1 MLYEKS
7 FLEQLIYHAGS
18 KYVDGMDYEEG
29 DEGDEEDE
37 RKRENKTYGGH
48 AEQYTYGGRTV
59 AGCGFPFM
67 HNLSI
72 PLGLV
77 LRPYMSTV
85 TETPSKCAGFMCES
99 DYEKATS
106 GTHMNKRNKKTRR
119 NNGVSTKI
127 TRKKKQ

>member
-7 FLEQLIYHAGS
+7 FLEQLVYHAGS
-18 KYVDGMDYEEG
+18 KAK
-29 DEGDEEDE
+29 EGDEEKE
-37 RKRENKTYGGH
+37 KEKEEAGGGKRETYGGQT
-48 AEQYTYGGRTV
+48 EQYTYGGRTV

-77 LRPYMSTV
+77 LRPYMSSV
-85 TETPSKCAGFMCES
+85 TDTPSKCAGYMCEA

-106 GTHMNKRNKKTRR
+106 GTQVNKRHKKTRR
-119 NNGVSTKI
+119 SPGVHMKI
-127 TRKKKQ
+127 TRKKNNSL

>member
-18 KYVDGMDYEEG
+18 KYVDGDDMDDEEE
-29 DEGDEEDE
+29 DEGDEREG
-37 RKRENKTYGGH
+37 ENKTYGGH

-85 TETPSKCAGFMCES
+85 SDTPSKCAGYMCES

-106 GTHMNKRNKKTRR
+106 GTQINKRNKKTRR

>member
-7 FLEQLIYHAGS
+7 FLEQLVYHAGS
-18 KYVDGMDYEEG
+18 KQEEG
-29 DEGDEEDE
+29 EEEEEEEG
-37 RKRENKTYGGH
+37 GGIDGGQ
-48 AEQYTYGGRTV
+48 AEQYTYGGRRV

-77 LRPYMSTV
+77 LRPYTSTS
-85 TETPSKCAGFMCES
+85 TDTPSKCAGYMCEA

-106 GTHMNKRNKKTRR
+106 GTQVNKRHKKTRR
-119 NNGVSTKI
+119 SPGVSMKI
-127 TRKKKQ
+127 TRKKKS

>member
-1 MLYEKS
+1 MNYERS
-7 FLEQLIYHAGS
+7 FLEQLTYYAGS
-18 KYVDGMDYEEG
+18 KDIDGDGKDGDIEDEDNEEN
-29 DEGDEEDE
+29 DEENELD
-37 RKRENKTYGGH
+37 GGQ

-77 LRPYMSTV
+77 LRPYVSTV
-85 TETPSKCAGFMCES
+85 TDTPSKCAGYMCEA

-106 GTHMNKRNKKTRR
+106 GTHVNKRHKKTRR
-119 NNGVSTKI
+119 SQGASTKN
-127 TRKKKQ
+127 TRKKK